1 MLWWASCMPPGL
13 RHLHAA
19 AASTC
24 AAAWIACGL
33 PRHSAHRACK
43 CCGVVFGVIAA
54 AAAAASTDGTAP
66 PVVHAW
72 QGPYASSPSVA
83 CTQLKNGS
91 SPTCFFWV
99 AGVCHTGCM
108 LCCTPAALVALVRSC
123 SAGRARG
130 RRACAPSP
138 RAVCIPWVS
147 SSGCSW
153 PGSRA
158 GKHEHQQFQSPP
170 EHITTA
176 WQAGQALLWPF
187 GRAGCAATGG
197 PASGASRVRARRAP
211 PAVTWTRLPRR
222 FGDFSAYPPAQFH
235 SKPPACVWG
244 CFHGAQLPLCWP
256 CLPAPASLPPRGA
269 WSSPMAQTVIL
280 QVSAA
285 GRRPCA
291 GRFARAGPGTTPL
304 CPLNPRRHGHRGRGG
319 PAGRWAREVRPAE
332 G

>member
-19 AASTC
+19 AVSTC

-91 SPTCFFWV
+91 RPTCFIWV

-187 GRAGCAATGG
+187 GRAGCAATGDQLPGHLGFAHAVRRQRSLGHVYPAALVISAHTHLLNFTPSLQHACGAAFTGPSCHSVG
-197 PASGASRVRARRAP
+197 PACLRRPRCRRAAP
-211 PAVTWTRLPRR
+211 GAVRWHRR
-222 FGDFSAYPPAQFH
+222 
-235 SKPPACVWG
+235 
-244 CFHGAQLPLCWP
+244 
-256 CLPAPASLPPRGA
+256 
-269 WSSPMAQTVIL
+269 
-280 QVSAA
+280 
-285 GRRPCA
+285 
-291 GRFARAGPGTTPL
+291 
-304 CPLNPRRHGHRGRGG
+304 
-319 PAGRWAREVRPAE
+319 
-332 G
+332 